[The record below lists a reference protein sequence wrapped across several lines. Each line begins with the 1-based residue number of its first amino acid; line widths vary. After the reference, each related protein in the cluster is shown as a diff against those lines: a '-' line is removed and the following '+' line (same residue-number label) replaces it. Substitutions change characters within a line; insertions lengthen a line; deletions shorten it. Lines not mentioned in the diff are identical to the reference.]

1 MMAMPQPRGE
11 PETVRMLIRGPWR
24 ERRDTNELIDPYRDD
39 AVARAP
45 RSILADLDDARRAA
59 VAAKKQ
65 AAALP
70 GYARAELMHRGRK
83 LLLERADDIGR
94 TMARGPATR

>member
-1 MMAMPQPRGE
+1 M
-11 PETVRMLIRGPWR
+11 
-24 ERRDTNELIDPYRDD
+24 
-39 AVARAP
+39 
-45 RSILADLDDARRAA
+45 RSPGRRAA